1 MGFKPVAKKARVAD
15 SPVDFF
21 QDLRPRKIA
30 ALYDQQAQL
39 LRDYASKAVDKP
51 DVAIQGA
58 TGSGKT
64 LVGLV
69 MAEWRRRKFQ
79 ERPVYLCP
87 TRQLVHQVA
96 NFAQDQLGLPA
107 FAFVG
112 SKHSFPPKE
121 KSGWLSGDVL
131 AVSTY
136 SAVFNIN
143 PFFSSPNFIVV
154 DDAHAADQYIGEYWT
169 VRVSKRDVAQ
179 RSLFDALA
187 AVLAQL
193 IPGDEYAR
201 LAEDPRSLSDNLWV
215 QMVPTPLVVALEP
228 EITSILDQVE
238 DGTDLD
244 FRWQV
249 LKGHLKATQLFISP
263 NEIMFRPVVPP
274 TGTHAPFNGA
284 KQRLYMSATLG
295 RGGEIERLSGRKSIT
310 RLPSP
315 TGWDGHSVGR
325 RFFMFPNASLTEGE
339 TDSFVMEL
347 IKQTEPQRALVL
359 AADDRSA
366 GQLKDT
372 IGSELP
378 DFTVY
383 SAHEIETSKA
393 TFVGDEKA
401 IAVIAN
407 RYDGIDFPDD
417 ECRLLLVGGKPS
429 GMILLERYL
438 TEKLGARALFAERI
452 RTRIIQAFGRCTR
465 SAKDYAIVCVAG
477 HGLMDDLLRNE
488 WQTGLDREL
497 QAELKFGEA
506 QSRNQSKEDLL
517 DLAELFLDQGDDWR
531 NAEDEILTLKD
542 DLSEAT
548 PSGMKELAASAKH
561 EIDYVDA
568 LWSENYEKA
577 LEAAQEVIDAL
588 SGGSDLKGYR
598 GMWHYLAGCA
608 AFLLADEEGKDK
620 TKADEYFRKARSI
633 AGVRV
638 QPIGINTVADHDEA
652 HAAAAQQD
660 LTAIQG
666 LEINLTELGLTNQR
680 NFSALEKEIREG
692 LMQDEASKFEA
703 AHEKLGDILG
713 FNAQNSEEKGAPDP
727 RWLISDKLCIVFED
741 HVKKTNGDE
750 LSLEKARQAASHP
763 KWVKTNIKILSD
775 DAEIIPVIV
784 TNADASSVDC
794 QTHLNGVAVW
804 PLDEFRDWAKD
815 VLKTIRGLRAK
826 LSGLGDLA
834 WRAEAIAA
842 LEGIS
847 ATPSSLRRALA
858 EMTVKEDG

>member
-1 MGFKPVAKKARVAD
+1 MAFRPVAKKARVAD

-39 LRDYASKAVDKP
+39 LRDYASKAIDKP

-69 MAEWRRRKFQ
+69 IAEWRRRKFQ
-79 ERPVYLCP
+79 ERPIYLCP

-112 SKHSFPPKE
+112 SKHSFPPTE

-136 SAVFNIN
+136 SAVFNVN
-143 PFFSSPNFIVV
+143 PFFSSPNFVVV

-169 VRVSKRDVAQ
+169 VRVSKHDGAQ
-179 RSLFDALA
+179 RPLFDALA
-187 AVLAQL
+187 DVLGQV

-201 LAEDPRSLSDNLWV
+201 LSEDPRSLSDNLWV
-215 QMVPTPLVVALEP
+215 QMVPTPSVVALEP
-228 EITSILDQVE
+228 EIISILDQAE
-238 DGTDLD
+238 DGTDLY

-249 LKGHLKATQLFISP
+249 LKGHLKATQMFISP

-274 TGTHAPFNGA
+274 TGAHAPFNSA
-284 KQRLYMSATLG
+284 TQRLYMSATLG
-295 RGGEIERLSGRKSIT
+295 RGGELERLSGRKSIR

-315 TGWDGHSVGR
+315 AGWDGHGVGR
-325 RFFMFPNASLTEGE
+325 RFFMFPNASLSEEE
-339 TDSFVMEL
+339 TDSFLMKL
-347 IKQTEPQRALVL
+347 IEQTKPQRTLVL

-366 GQLKDT
+366 GQIKEA
-372 IGSELP
+372 IENELT
-378 DFTVY
+378 DFNVY
-383 SAHEIETSKA
+383 SAYEIEASKA
-393 TFVGDEKA
+393 PFVGDEKA
-401 IAVIAN
+401 VAVIAN

-417 ECRLLLVGGKPS
+417 ECRLLVVGGKPS
-429 GMILLERYL
+429 GMSLLERYL
-438 TEKLGARALFAERI
+438 VEKLGARAMFAERT

-488 WQTGLDREL
+488 WRTGLDREL

-506 QSRNQSKEDLL
+506 QSRNQSKEELL
-517 DLAELFLDQGDDWR
+517 DLADLFLEQGDDWR
-531 NAEDEILTLKD
+531 NAEEEILTLKG
-542 DLSEAT
+542 DLAEAT
-548 PSGMKELAASAKH
+548 PSGMKQLADSAKH

-568 LWSENYEKA
+568 LWREDYDKA
-577 LEAAQEVIDAL
+577 LEAAQEAIDSL
-588 SGGSDLKGYR
+588 SGGSELKGYR

-620 TKADEYFRKARSI
+620 TKADDYFRKARSI
-633 AGVRV
+633 AGVRSA
-638 QPIGINTVADHDEA
+638 PIGVNKIVNDDDA
-652 HAAAAQQD
+652 HAAAALQD
-660 LTAIQG
+660 MTAVQNV
-666 LEINLTELGLTNQR
+666 EVNLTELGLTNQR
-680 NFSALEKEIREG
+680 KYSALEKEIREG
-692 LMQDEASKFEA
+692 LMQDESSKFEA
-703 AHEKLGDILG
+703 AQEKLGDLLG

-727 RWLISDKLCIVFED
+727 RWLIGDKLCIVFED
-741 HVKKTNGDE
+741 HVKKVDRDE

-763 KWVKTNIKILSD
+763 KWVKKNIKILSD
-775 DAEIIPVIV
+775 NAEIIVVIV
-784 TNADASSVDC
+784 TNADASSKDC

-804 PLDEFRDWAKD
+804 PLDEFRDWAKA
-815 VLKTIRGLRAK
+815 VLKTIRGLRAR

-834 WRAEAIAA
+834 WRAEALAV
-842 LEGIS
+842 LEEIS
-847 ATPSSLRRALA
+847 ATPSSLKRALA
-858 EMTVKEDG
+858 EMTVGEGG